1 MSYFQLTVKKFF
13 LKDGS
18 LDLYAFLFGLL
29 FLFTFAFMQLPAWL
43 IILAST
49 ILASSVFRYI
59 TTDELFHEEFVKL
72 SSPWKVIDYI
82 ISKNLF
88 TLLFELILLFI
99 VFFLLSILKVF
110 NFYPLAIVDKETL
123 LIQLLFVLGTE
134 NIILLFS
141 NKVVKSY
148 QKGLRRDSKE
158 DIATGLENFKR
169 LLPSIVSNSMIALLC
184 FLFKENLGLCLALG
198 YYGICLVI
206 FVIIR
211 TKWMV

>member
-1 MSYFQLTVKKFF
+1 M
-13 LKDGS
+13 
-18 LDLYAFLFGLL
+18 
-29 FLFTFAFMQLPAWL
+29 FTFAFMQLPAWL

-88 TLLFELILLFI
+88 TLLFELILLLS
-99 VFFLLSILKVF
+99 VFLLLSILKAF
-110 NFYPLAIVDKETL
+110 NFYPLAIVNKEAL

-134 NIILLFS
+134 NLILLFF
-141 NKVVKSY
+141 NKAVKSY
-148 QKGLRRDSKE
+148 QKGLRRNSKE
-158 DIATGLENFKR
+158 DIATGLENFKS
-169 LLPSIVSNSMIALLC
+169 LLPSIAFNTMIALLC